1 MSFRFFSPFLRST
14 QPKFHKSYSAT
25 HEKTTVGRL
34 WDGKIAGAMLN
45 FRGIYIPF
53 TPLSLFRKEAIL
65 PNEETVHLDIKP
77 AQFKMTFD
85 DSLKPVLTYF
95 SHQSDLKRLH
105 P

>member
-1 MSFRFFSPFLRST
+1 M
-14 QPKFHKSYSAT
+14 QPMKK
-25 HEKTTVGRL
+25 KIVGRL

-45 FRGIYIPF
+45 IRGMYIPF

-65 PNEETVHLDIKP
+65 PNEETLHLDIIKP

-85 DSLKPVLTYF
+85 DSLKSVLTYF
-95 SHQSDLKRLH
+95 SHQGDLKRLH